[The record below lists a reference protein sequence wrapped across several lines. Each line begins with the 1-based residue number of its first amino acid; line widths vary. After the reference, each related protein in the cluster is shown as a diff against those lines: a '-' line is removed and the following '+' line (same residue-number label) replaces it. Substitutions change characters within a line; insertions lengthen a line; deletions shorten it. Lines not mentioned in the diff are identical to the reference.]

1 MAKFYGNIG
10 FADTVET
17 SPDVYEEQIVEK
29 AYRGDVL
36 QNYLSRRSSDKM
48 NDDVEINNSISI
60 VADPYLNNNMS
71 RIRYVVWM
79 GNKWEITSVK
89 VDRPRLVLS
98 IGGLYNE

>member
-36 QNYLSRRSSDKM
+36 RNYLSRRSSDKM
-48 NDDVEINNSISI
+48 NDDVEISNSISI
-60 VADPYLNNNMS
+60 VADPYLNNNIG

-79 GNKWEITSVK
+79 GSKWEITSVE
-89 VDRPRLVLS
+89 VNRPRLVLS